1 MYFLGVFQN
10 IGDTIEQA
18 LRSLMGQLSATI
30 YSLIES
36 MYLLFNYLAR
46 AEILDNEF
54 ITEIY
59 RKIGLL
65 LGIFMIF
72 KLSFSL
78 IQSLINPEKLTD
90 KKTGFASIIGRCI
103 LSIVLLGITPSLF
116 REAFR
121 IQNYLVGGENKNNII
136 YKLIVGKS
144 VSGNFETMGRVISS
158 NIYFTFFTDDDN
170 NLNKGIKDVIT
181 DNDFEY
187 YDRFK
192 TDNYANLKASVENN
206 EMSFYDTIQYLTV
219 KENGQYVIEYN
230 WLLSIL
236 FGVVFLYLMFTYCI
250 QTATRVIQLAYLQ
263 LIAPVPILSYISD
276 PDGAFKNW
284 IKQCTTTY
292 LDLFIRL
299 AIIYFSMSV
308 IDNVIEQFNKAGGI
322 IFESTGV
329 AADNELFKALIKIFI
344 ILGLL
349 MFAKRAPELLKDLFP
364 NMGGGVA
371 SLGFGLKSPKNLFN
385 DIPVVGGVAN
395 KTLGYAG
402 NLGKRFGKF
411 TWNHTGGAAGKFA
424 WAHTG
429 GKIKNNY
436 DRWKDDRKNAAEI
449 KELEKPGEQLFKKY
463 GENIAESFKNEEF
476 KRSYLTLKAAKDKNR
491 EAEKE
496 YEEAKASGDAAR
508 ISAAIEEKNKAA
520 KALNNAQKTHD
531 NMRKRYGA
539 DARREDAFNMYK
551 SMHPDK
557 FSNNSNNRRPAMQQ
571 QAAPQPQPQTTSPS
585 PAPNSY
591 QSSNYKGANQPINEH
606 NSMFANMSDSEWRER
621 QAQNNRDELASK
633 TDPNDYFEN
642 LGQIYANEYLENNG
656 VSDEFD
662 KSWEAQRSAMED
674 SFKKAG
680 WSQDNNGKWT
690 KNGS

>member
-30 YSLIES
+30 YTLIES
-36 MYLLFNYLAR
+36 MYLLFNYLAK

-59 RKIGLL
+59 RKVGLL

-90 KKTGFASIIGRCI
+90 KKTGFTSIIGRCI

-116 REAFR
+116 REAFK

-144 VSGNFETMGRVISS
+144 VSGNFETMGRVIAGD
-158 NIYFTFFTDDDN
+158 IYFTFFTDDDN
-170 NLNKGIKDVIT
+170 NLNKGIKDVVT

-192 TDNYANLKASVENN
+192 TDNYANLKASVENR
-206 EMSFYDTIQYLTV
+206 EMSFYDTLQYLTV

-263 LIAPVPILSYISD
+263 LIAPVPILSYISN

-284 IKQCTTTY
+284 LKQCSTTF

-349 MFAKRAPELLKDLFP
+349 MFAKRAPELLKELFP
-364 NMGGGVA
+364 NLGGGAA
-371 SLGFGLKSPKNLFN
+371 SLGFGLKSPKKTLE
-385 DIPVVGGVAN
+385 DIPILGGAAN
-395 KTLGYAG
+395 KVLGYAG
-402 NLGKRFGKF
+402 N
-411 TWNHTGGAAGKFA
+411 AGKKAGKWA
-424 WAHTG
+424 WSKTG
-429 GKIKNNY
+429 GKGINAIKGKY
-436 DRWKDDRKNAAEI
+436 GTWKDDRAGYKEGYKKDKESEKAWKEYGNDFNVDPSASPEEKLAAYKKAFRSDRDKTGEYAASYAELEIASNALKNYKGDTNSADYRKLLADKEKAQKNHDVNREKY
-449 KELEKPGEQLFKKY
+449 KEL
-463 GENIAESFKNEEF
+463 
-476 KRSYLTLKAAKDKNR
+476 
-491 EAEKE
+491 
-496 YEEAKASGDAAR
+496 
-508 ISAAIEEKNKAA
+508 
-520 KALNNAQKTHD
+520 
-531 NMRKRYGA
+531 
-539 DARREDAFNMYK
+539 ARREDQLKRYANR
-551 SMHPDK
+551 HPEVK
-557 FSNNSNNRRPAMQQ
+557 KNTSSASTSSSSSTTSTQQQSQQFNNSTPIGSTQEQKEQYINKETKNEKFEYH
-571 QAAPQPQPQTTSPS
+571 PS
-585 PAPNSY
+585 
-591 QSSNYKGANQPINEH
+591 K
-606 NSMFANMSDSEWRER
+606 EWDER
-621 QAQNNRDELASK
+621 IEYATEKLQELANNGADQDEIENQRK
-633 TDPNDYFEN
+633 ILEN
-642 LGQIYANEYLENNG
+642 LEKGKSHSVNIEKSSKENADLADEEFRDSWASEG
-656 VSDEFD
+656 RADDSDN
-662 KSWEAQRSAMED
+662 W
-674 SFKKAG
+674 
-680 WSQDNNGKWT
+680 
-690 KNGS
+690 

>member
-36 MYLLFNYLAR
+36 MYLLFNYLAK

-59 RKIGLL
+59 RKVGLL

-116 REAFR
+116 REAFK

-170 NLNKGIKDVIT
+170 NLNKGIKDVVT
-181 DNDFEY
+181 DNDFVY

-192 TDNYANLKASVENN
+192 TDNYANLKASVENR
-206 EMSFYDTIQYLTV
+206 EMSFYDTLQYLTV

-230 WLLSIL
+230 WFLSIL

-263 LIAPVPILSYISD
+263 LIAPVPILSYISN

-284 IKQCTTTY
+284 LKQCSTTF

-349 MFAKRAPELLKDLFP
+349 MFAKRAPELLKELFP
-364 NMGGGVA
+364 NLGGGAA
-371 SLGFGLKSPKNLFN
+371 SLGFGLKNPKKMLD
-385 DIPVVGGVAN
+385 DIPGLKRA
-395 KTLGYAG
+395 LGFTAG
-402 NLGKRFGKF
+402 ALA
-411 TWNHTGGAAGKFA
+411 GGAVGLIGGGAKGLIGGLTKGAYSGAKGKKIGEIA
-424 WAHTG
+424 STRATQN
-429 GKIKNNY
+429 IKNRQMRRDGSTFVGRTGARLRNTFGI
-436 DRWKDDRKNAAEI
+436 DSRTQSLDNQIHNIDINSIRPIDDRISEI
-449 KELEKPGEQLFKKY
+449 NHDPVMER
-463 GENIAESFKNEEF
+463 
-476 KRSYLTLKAAKDKNR
+476 KRSNDAVIGARKAMID

-496 YEEAKASGDAAR
+496 LLKAGTGNDSLRKLKENIAWARQDFANGGSTTADDIIYLEDSYKAALDRESAAWIDANRTTNAVISSNMETISRETGITVSDAAGAKTA
-508 ISAAIEEKNKAA
+508 SDAA
-520 KALNNAQKTHD
+520 KSRNTANASRIAALEFEKQ
-531 NMRKRYGA
+531 
-539 DARREDAFNMYK
+539 EL
-551 SMHPDK
+551 
-557 FSNNSNNRRPAMQQ
+557 
-571 QAAPQPQPQTTSPS
+571 
-585 PAPNSY
+585 
-591 QSSNYKGANQPINEH
+591 
-606 NSMFANMSDSEWRER
+606 ER
-621 QAQNNRDELASK
+621 QKSEFERQKSTIERQKEKPQADENA
-633 TDPNDYFEN
+633 
-642 LGQIYANEYLENNG
+642 I
-656 VSDEFD
+656 
-662 KSWEAQRSAMED
+662 
-674 SFKKAG
+674 KK
-680 WSQDNNGKWT
+680 
-690 KNGS
+690 

>member
-1 MYFLGVFQN
+1 MYFLGIFQN

-18 LRSLMGQLSATI
+18 LRSLMGLFSATI

-36 MYLLFNYLAR
+36 MYLLFNYLAK

-59 RKIGLL
+59 RKVGLL

-116 REAFR
+116 REAFK

-170 NLNKGIKDVIT
+170 NLNKGIKDVVV

-206 EMSFYDTIQYLTV
+206 EMSFYDTLQYLTV

-263 LIAPVPILSYISD
+263 LIAPVPILSYISN

-284 IKQCTTTY
+284 LKQCSTTF

-308 IDNVIEQFNKAGGI
+308 IDNVIGQFNKAGGI

-349 MFAKRAPELLKDLFP
+349 MFAKRAPELLKELFP
-364 NMGGGVA
+364 NLGGGAA
-371 SLGFGLKSPKNLFN
+371 SLGFGLKNPKKMLD
-385 DIPVVGGVAN
+385 DIPGLKGAA
-395 KTLGYAG
+395 TLG
-402 NLGKRFGKF
+402 LGAVV
-411 TWNHTGGAAGKFA
+411 GGAAGLA
-424 WAHTG
+424 TG
-429 GKIKNNY
+429 IKHGEGIKGKIAGALGGLGRGVTSSKTKGNIFKNAQAGMNSTRAARQRAYEKNHDGSTFWGRHVTAGSAARTVDEYDRELESYKNY
-436 DRWKDDRKNAAEI
+436 DAQVSIID
-449 KELEKPGEQLFKKY
+449 KELEK
-463 GENIAESFKNEEF
+463 N
-476 KRSYLTLKAAKDKNR
+476 SYVQQAM
-491 EAEKE
+491 AEKE
-496 YEEAKASGDAAR
+496 YLMKSGTATAAQIQAANDKIKAYKESALQTEMSKKATGDPTANGN
-508 ISAAIEEKNKAA
+508 ISAALDNAEKIRSEGRKKGYNGFDDQNVSIDAAAFDKNKKSSRKETNEITGAGGNRNEDYKKA
-520 KALNNAQKTHD
+520 KANAK
-531 NMRKRYGA
+531 Y
-539 DARREDAFNMYK
+539 
-551 SMHPDK
+551 DK
-557 FSNNSNNRRPAMQQ
+557 
-571 QAAPQPQPQTTSPS
+571 
-585 PAPNSY
+585 
-591 QSSNYKGANQPINEH
+591 KG
-606 NSMFANMSDSEWRER
+606 
-621 QAQNNRDELASK
+621 K
-633 TDPNDYFEN
+633 
-642 LGQIYANEYLENNG
+642 
-656 VSDEFD
+656 
-662 KSWEAQRSAMED
+662 
-674 SFKKAG
+674 
-680 WSQDNNGKWT
+680 
-690 KNGS
+690 